1 MSFLNSAR
9 CMTFLDFERISVVNL
24 KLRSFFSASPAE
36 LVVLGK
42 NSLNRAKK
50 ARRPSRTRGRWR
62 RHHQG
67 VSSVLADGGQDPS
80 K

>member
-9 CMTFLDFERISVVNL
+9 CTMFFDFSLVNL
-24 KLRSFFSASPAE
+24 KLRSFLSASPAE

-42 NSLNRAKK
+42 NSLSSAKN
-50 ARRPSRTRGRWR
+50 ARRPSRSLA
-62 RHHQG
+62 
-67 VSSVLADGGQDPS
+67 SSSSAL

>member
-9 CMTFLDFERISVVNL
+9 CMTFLDFSMVNL

-42 NSLNRAKK
+42 NSLDRAN
-50 ARRPSRTRGRWR
+50 ASGVRRGRWR
-62 RHHQG
+62 RHHR
-67 VSSVLADGGQDPS
+67 P
-80 K
+80 